1 MHIFTPQRDDDRS
14 RPRPD
19 GEAEEQEDVL
29 RRPGQGLPQHLP
41 EEDPLKGQLSVLITI
56 SRACCQPQFVLEW
69 CARKGNSYFCALACS
84 RAVSFLARGK
94 KRHMKLDW
102 PVSPVVTPFHFF
114 SPLLHTCWSLLIQ
127 SSDLVTETVFCSLP
141 RHTARSHHR
150 RRMYIFRFVNQ
161 PMSLGSC

>member
-56 SRACCQPQFVLEW
+56 SRARRVANHNLFW
-69 CARKGNSYFCALACS
+69 SG
-84 RAVSFLARGK
+84 ARGREGNLYRVIQPK
-94 KRHMKLDW
+94 SHNLA
-102 PVSPVVTPFHFF
+102 PTYF
-114 SPLLHTCWSLLIQ
+114 LHTWSNLKTLWHGKSQ
-127 SSDLVTETVFCSLP
+127 HV
-141 RHTARSHHR
+141 
-150 RRMYIFRFVNQ
+150 
-161 PMSLGSC
+161 